1 MYSFSSSGYSDESSP
16 YIVST
21 PRTASAPRMAGGRP
35 FGDEL
40 EKEQER
46 QANLLGSYLNSAAQV
61 EAAKYGQAPTQASR
75 QPSIGDSLA
84 SGAGKLTSALVG
96 ELFNRGT
103 TAAPVNYSNAFS
115 SSGPTFNPSSF
126 TGGFNLAPAAA
137 GAGSPNYSSAFGSSG
152 PKFNSSLSFGSS
164 R

>member
-1 MYSFSSSGYSDESSP
+1 MQG
-16 YIVST
+16 
-21 PRTASAPRMAGGRP
+21 
-35 FGDEL
+35 
-40 EKEQER
+40 EQVR
-46 QANLLGSYLNSAAQV
+46 RADLLQGFLDTKAMV
-61 EAAKYGQAPTQASR
+61 DAAKYGQAPTQPTR
-75 QPSIGDSLA
+75 QSSIGDSLA